1 MFDILISVIFLVFS
15 YSLAY
20 AVGGDAD
27 AFNGWM
33 NALTHAAVLPA
44 VMKESSL
51 RVQLVITTAVSV
63 LYHALKAL
71 DPDSRFYHPLEQ
83 LDVGMAVA
91 LVAHVLLI
99 YMDDIQWAPITFIA
113 VSAACFPEFN
123 VAITGFIV
131 LFGYPFTSILTFR
144 SEEKT
149 KWILFGL
156 QVVSV
161 AAYLLADTFTTYTL
175 HPIWHVASM
184 LSISYMI
191 DVRNTPPPVVTAS
204 QITTNALRFR

>member
-1 MFDILISVIFLVFS
+1 MWDIVISVTFLAFS
-15 YSLAY
+15 YGIAY

-33 NALTHAAVLPA
+33 NAITHAAVLPA
-44 VMKESSL
+44 VRKESRL
-51 RVQLVITTAVSV
+51 RVQLVITTAVSLV
-63 LYHALKAL
+63 YHALKAL
-71 DPDSRFYHPLEQ
+71 DPDSSFYHPLEQ

-99 YMDDIQWAPITFIA
+99 YMDELEWAPITFIA
-113 VSAACFPEFN
+113 VLAACFPEFN
-123 VAITGFIV
+123 VAITGGIV
-131 LFGYPFTSILTFR
+131 LVGYPFTSVLSFHYD
-144 SEEKT
+144 EHT

-161 AAYLLADTFTTYTL
+161 AAFLLADTFTTYSL

-191 DVRNTPPPVVTAS
+191 DIRKTPAPRAPVKS
-204 QITTNALRFR
+204 LPMPLRVS